1 VAARP
6 RTRAL
11 VLAAVVLALVAAAAG
26 SATAAPRPAAPGLR
40 TQIQQLVES
49 TRVTNAAVGMAVAVV
64 MPKTH
69 GNGTQVEVVTS
80 GHPTSG
86 RNQPVNR
93 RTQFEM
99 GSESKSFTAGLL
111 AHLVATQQVS
121 LDDPLQKY
129 APAGVAIPAWH
140 ENGVETP
147 ITLRN
152 LAAHQSG
159 LPDEPAN
166 LNAGCPGQKACPEAK
181 QNYTETMLWDGIQHE
196 RLLWKPGTNWLYSN
210 DAFGLLGTVLA
221 NRLFPGQEPPAYRA
235 ALDTSFL
242 DALAMS
248 STELERP
255 TPKLATPYGGNGRA
269 VPYWNN
275 VNALAGGGGLV
286 SDVADMAT
294 WVAANLGYVGRRPAP
309 GVASLPDAVRPIST
323 IIRTCSSA
331 TSCEPADFHMGM
343 AWQLYSAGHGGIDVG
358 WAFKNGGTAGMH
370 SVTVLA
376 PSEGV
381 GVTLLSTG
389 GTTSPDPLGPEIL
402 KLVLAAR
409 TVG

>member
-1 VAARP
+1 VAARL

-11 VLAAVVLALVAAAAG
+11 VLAVVVLALVAATAG
-26 SATAAPRPAAPGLR
+26 TSAAAPRPTTPSLR
-40 TQIQQLVES
+40 AKIQQLVDS

-64 MPKTH
+64 TPKAH
-69 GNGTQVEVVTS
+69 GNGTQVELVTS
-80 GHPTSG
+80 GHPTLG

-93 RTQFEM
+93 QTQFEM

-111 AHLVATQQVS
+111 AHLVATGLVS
-121 LDDPLQKY
+121 LDDPLQNY
-129 APAGVAIPAWH
+129 APAGVTIPSWH
-140 ENGVETP
+140 DNGAETP

-152 LAAHQSG
+152 LATHQSG

-181 QNYTETMLWDGIQHE
+181 QNYTETMLWEGIQHE
-196 RLLWKPGTNWLYSN
+196 HLLWKPGTNWLYSN
-210 DAFGLLGTVLA
+210 YAFGLLGTVLA
-221 NRLFPGQEPPAYRA
+221 NRLFPGQEPPAYQA
-235 ALDTSFL
+235 ALDSSFL
-242 DALAMS
+242 DALGMS

-255 TPKLATPYGGNGRA
+255 TPKLATPYGDNGQA

-294 WVAANLGYVGRRPAP
+294 WVAANLGYVGKRPAP

-323 IIRTCSSA
+323 ITRNCSSA

-343 AWQLYSAGHGGIDVG
+343 AWQLYAAGHGGVDVP

-376 PSEGV
+376 PSAGV

-409 TVG
+409 GLG

>member
-1 VAARP
+1 VAARL

-11 VLAAVVLALVAAAAG
+11 ILTAAVVVAVTVAVPS
-26 SATAAPRPAAPGLR
+26 SAVAIPAPPSMGTRIR
-40 TQIQQLVES
+40 QLVDA

-64 MPKTH
+64 TPKAD
-69 GNGTQVEVVTS
+69 GKGTRVEVVTS
-80 GHPTSG
+80 GHPTRG
-86 RNQPVNR
+86 RHQPVNR
-93 RTQFEM
+93 QTQFEM
-99 GSESKSFTAGLL
+99 GSESKTFTAGLL
-111 AHLVATQQVS
+111 AHLVATGQVS

-129 APAGVAIPAWH
+129 APAGVMIPAWH
-140 ENGVETP
+140 DNGVETP
-147 ITLRN
+147 ITLRD
-152 LAAHQSG
+152 LATHQSG
-159 LPDEPAN
+159 LPDEPSN

-196 RLLWKPGTNWLYSN
+196 RLLWRPGTNWLYSN
-210 DAFGLLGTVLA
+210 YAFGLLGTVLA
-221 NRLFPGQEPPAYRA
+221 NRLFPGQQPPAYQA

-242 DALAMS
+242 DALGMA

-255 TPKLATPYGGNGRA
+255 TPKLATPYGDNGRA
-269 VPYWNN
+269 VLAWNN
-275 VNALAGGGGLV
+275 VNALAGGGGLI
-286 SDVADMAT
+286 SDIADMAT
-294 WVAANLGYVGRRPAP
+294 WVAANLGYAGRRPAP

-323 IIRTCSSA
+323 ITRTCSSA
-331 TSCEPADFHMGM
+331 TSCEPADFRMGM
-343 AWQLYSAGHGGIDVG
+343 AWQLYSAGHGGIDVD

-402 KLVLAAR
+402 RLVLAAR
-409 TVG
+409 QGG